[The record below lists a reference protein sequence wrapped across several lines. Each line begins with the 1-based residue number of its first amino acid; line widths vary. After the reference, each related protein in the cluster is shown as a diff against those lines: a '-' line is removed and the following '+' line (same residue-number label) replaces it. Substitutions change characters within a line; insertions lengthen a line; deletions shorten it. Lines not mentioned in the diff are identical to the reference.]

1 MTVPLKIQHEA
12 VRAEMRLLNA
22 EADAVP
28 GVSLTDWSSPEFWA
42 MVVSAITNLVTVA
55 VVLGWLNS
63 TDAETV
69 TKALSALIGAGQV
82 ILVNG
87 LLVWRFIS
95 ARVQVK
101 QAMITARYNYM
112 AAITTERMRLGMRT
126 R

>member
-12 VRAEMRLLNA
+12 ARAEMRLLNA

-28 GVSLTDWSSPEFWA
+28 GVSLTDWSTPEFWT
-42 MVVSAITNLVTVA
+42 MVVSSITNLVTVA
-55 VVLGWLNS
+55 VVLGWLSS

-95 ARVQVK
+95 ARAQVK
-101 QAMITARYNYM
+101 QAMVTARYNYM
-112 AAITTERMRLGMRT
+112 AAVTTERMRLGMRA

>member
-1 MTVPLKIQHEA
+1 MVRVDAI
-12 VRAEMRLLNA
+12 RAEMRLLNA

-28 GVSLTDWSSPEFWA
+28 GISLTNWSNPEFWT
-42 MVVSAITNLVTVA
+42 MVVSAVTNLVTVA
-55 VVLGWLNS
+55 VVLGWLSS

-82 ILVNG
+82 IIVNG

-112 AAITTERMRLGMRT
+112 AAVTTEQMRLSMRT
-126 R
+126 ER

>member
-28 GVSLTDWSSPEFWA
+28 GVSLTDWSTPEFWT
-42 MVVSAITNLVTVA
+42 MVVSSITNLVTVA
-55 VVLGWLNS
+55 VVLGWLSS

-95 ARVQVK
+95 ARAQVK
-101 QAMITARYNYM
+101 QAMVTARYNYM
-112 AAITTERMRLGMRT
+112 AAVTTERMRLNVRA

>member
-1 MTVPLKIQHEA
+1 MSMVRVDAI
-12 VRAEMRLLNA
+12 RAEMRLLNA

-28 GVSLTDWSSPEFWA
+28 GISLTNWSNPEFWT
-42 MVVSAITNLVTVA
+42 MVVSAVTNLVTVA
-55 VVLGWLNS
+55 VVLGWLSS

-82 ILVNG
+82 IIVNG

-112 AAITTERMRLGMRT
+112 AAVTTEQMRLSMRT
-126 R
+126 ER